1 MTDETEAQ
9 TESATTEEERT
20 YVISVAAKMVGV
32 AAQTLRY
39 YERQGLVQPQRS
51 QGKIRLYCQSDIDR
65 LRRIKGLIDD
75 LGVNLAGVEVILR
88 MADRMAEIEHTMR
101 EVSAELERFRQAAMQ
116 SEGTIK
122 GRLEE

>member
-1 MTDETEAQ
+1 MPQESDTVPETTPA
-9 TESATTEEERT
+9 EEPT

-51 QGKIRLYCQSDIDR
+51 QGKIRLYCQSEVDR

-88 MADRMAEIEHTMR
+88 MADRMAAMERAMR
-101 EVSAELERFRQAAMQ
+101 EVSTELEQLRQAPTRA
-116 SEGTIK
+116 EDNAE
-122 GRLEE
+122 GRLKE

>member
-1 MTDETEAQ
+1 MTDETEAR
-9 TESATTEEERT
+9 TESAAEEERT
-20 YVISVAAKMVGV
+20 YIISAAAKMVGV

-88 MADRMAEIEHTMR
+88 MADRLAEIEHTMR
-101 EVSAELERFRQAAMQ
+101 EVSAELERFRQATVR
-116 SEGTIK
+116 SEGNVEA
-122 GRLEE
+122 RLEE